1 MLIRSFRD
9 LMPVRTTDFHGQRQR
24 GYQRP
29 SGGKG
34 ASAQRGDFGI
44 AAVVRT
50 DLGTRVDMHKNSI
63 RFDISIQVLG
73 QNVSHTTAKENLTA
87 P

>member
-1 MLIRSFRD
+1 
-9 LMPVRTTDFHGQRQR
+9 
-24 GYQRP
+24 
-29 SGGKG
+29 
-34 ASAQRGDFGI
+34 
-44 AAVVRT
+44 
-50 DLGTRVDMHKNSI
+50 MHKNSI